1 MRKPCPPS
9 MAERPAYC
17 PESSRARLDMVRALA
32 DHVSAVYFMTA
43 DCYETAEEEPQE
55 LLPILNFL
63 IDLGDMTCYAR
74 RGFLVSNALL
84 CHCTSCYGPYF
95 LYSSL
100 CLCLT
105 ISLLLP
111 IESLL

>member
-1 MRKPCPPS
+1 
-9 MAERPAYC
+9 
-17 PESSRARLDMVRALA
+17 MVRALS

-74 RGFLVSNALL
+74 RG
-84 CHCTSCYGPYF
+84 
-95 LYSSL
+95 
-100 CLCLT
+100 
-105 ISLLLP
+105 
-111 IESLL
+111 